1 MNEKQLINFKQL
13 RCFHAVAQEG
23 SFTQAARALSV
34 GQPSITTHVRALE
47 NHFGVELFCR
57 HGHSVELTDLGRW
70 LLEITKRIF
79 TLEKEAAELLLAAS
93 GLKIGHLKIGVIG
106 PFQVT
111 QMIVA
116 FNQKYPDVEL
126 SVSIGNSQEILESLL
141 DFSADVAVL
150 AQFEDDPRFF
160 SVPYSRNR
168 VIVVVSSTHP
178 WSARCD
184 IQLQEL
190 DGQRMVFREQGS
202 ATRRAFEKAL
212 ALAKVNV
219 RKVLEIE
226 SREAVRELVAN
237 DVGIGIALEDEFV
250 PHERLHPLQIA
261 GAEVYIHPHVVCLL
275 ERRNAPLIQAFLTV
289 VKDLLQAR

>member
-13 RCFHAVAQEG
+13 RCFHAVAEEG
-23 SFTQAARALSV
+23 SFTQAAHALSV

-47 NHFGVELFCR
+47 SQFGVELFCR
-57 HGHSVELTDLGRW
+57 HGHGVALTDLGRS
-70 LLEITKRIF
+70 LQQITKRIF
-79 TLEKEAAELLLAAS
+79 SLETEAVELLLAAS
-93 GLKIGHLKIGVIG
+93 GLKVGHLKIGVIG

-116 FNQKYPDVEL
+116 FSRKYPDVEL
-126 SVSIGNSQEILESLL
+126 SVSIGNSQEILDSLL

-160 SVPYSRNR
+160 SLPYSRNR
-168 VIVVVSSTHP
+168 VIVVVSSAHP
-178 WSARCD
+178 WSARRQ
-184 IQLQEL
+184 IQIREL
-190 DGQRMVFREQGS
+190 EGQRMVFREQGS

-212 ALAKVNV
+212 NQANVKV

-237 DVGIGIALEDEFV
+237 GIGIGIALEEEFV
-250 PHERLHPLQIA
+250 PHERLRSLRISDA
-261 GAEVYIHPHVVCLL
+261 DVYIHPHVVGLQ
-275 ERRNAPLIQAFLTV
+275 ERRNAPLIQAFVDV
-289 VKDLLQAR
+289 VEGLAAER

>member
-1 MNEKQLINFKQL
+1 MNEKQRINFNHL
-13 RCFHAVAQEG
+13 RCFHAVAEQG
-23 SFTQAARALSV
+23 SFTLAARTLSV

-47 NHFGVELFCR
+47 NHFGVELFSR
-57 HGHSVELTDLGRW
+57 HGHNVALTELGRS

-79 TLEKEAAELLLAAS
+79 SLEKEAAELLLAGS
-93 GLKIGHLKIGVIG
+93 GLKVGHLKIGVIG

-116 FNQKYPDVEL
+116 FSREYPEVEL
-126 SVSIGNSQEILESLL
+126 SVSMGNSQEILERLL
-141 DFSADVAVL
+141 DFSADVAVT
-150 AQFEDDPRFF
+150 AQFEDDPRFY

-168 VIVVVSSTHP
+168 VIVVVGVKHP
-178 WSARCD
+178 WNDRREIS
-184 IQLQEL
+184 LKEL

-212 ALAKVNV
+212 ALAGVKV

-237 DVGIGIALEDEFV
+237 GVGIGIALEEEFV
-250 PHERLHPLQIA
+250 AHPRLRPISIVDADVHID
-261 GAEVYIHPHVVCLL
+261 PHVVCLQ
-275 ERRNAPLIQAFLTV
+275 ERRNAPLIQAFLGV
-289 VKDLLQAR
+289 VRELAHAR